1 MNIVTRDKISKG
13 TLGGRK
19 FLYNPT
25 NFTDN
30 IAVTYNTVKTCGMSY
45 PAFVY
50 GGGEPRSITFTIYLN
65 DQVEP
70 GVTKSFISHLHSF
83 IPPARKK
90 GYQFVSPKPIIF
102 SFGWF
107 VKECHLQNMDINYL
121 AFSPQLQPTEAE
133 VTVTLLI
140 IQ

>member
-1 MNIVTRDKISKG
+1 MYLVPRDKITKG
-13 TLGGRK
+13 TFGGKK

-25 NFTDN
+25 SFTDTTA
-30 IAVTYNTVKTCGMSY
+30 ITYNEVKTCGMSY

-50 GGGEPRSITFTIYLN
+50 GGGTARTITFDIYLT
-65 DQVEP
+65 DQVEK
-70 GVTKSFISHLHSF
+70 GITRSFISHMRTFL
-83 IPPARKK
+83 PPEKKK
-90 GYQFVSPKPIIF
+90 GYQFKAPKTVVF

-107 VKECHLQNMDINYL
+107 VKECHLQNMDVNYT
-121 AFSPQLQPTEAE
+121 AFSPELQPIEAT